1 LLIHNKLYYKARKIN
16 NMILLK
22 IAIIISAIIL
32 ASVYTLFVSSI
43 FQGYF
48 VNYTSNSYQSSNDS
62 TTVKVSNLQIEQLKQ
77 KGISIYAV
85 SKRASAALAI
95 ALSDPNVNEKLNS
108 II

>member
-1 LLIHNKLYYKARKIN
+1 
-16 NMILLK
+16 M
-22 IAIIISAIIL
+22 
-32 ASVYTLFVSSI
+32 LFVSSI
-43 FQGYF
+43 FQGYL
-48 VNYTSNSYQSSNDS
+48 NYTSNSYQSSNDS

>member
-1 LLIHNKLYYKARKIN
+1 
-16 NMILLK
+16 MISLK

-62 TTVKVSNLQIEQLKQ
+62 TKVSNLQIEQLKQ